1 MDNIIANRYSLL
13 HKLGEGGMAD
23 VYLAIDTILNR
34 EVAVKILRGDMAVD
48 PVAVLRFKREAT
60 AALALNHPNTVEVY
74 DVGEENGQHYIVME
88 YIKGITLKQLI
99 SKRGAL
105 DKQEALDIMKQLVSA
120 MINAHKNN
128 VVHRDI
134 KPQNILIKDDG
145 TVKLSDF
152 GIALAQNAAQL
163 TQADSV
169 LGSVHYLAPELARGE
184 AASEQSDVYALGIV
198 FYELLSGD
206 VPFKGDAPIQIAMKH
221 MREEFPSIRDF
232 NPTIPQSIENV
243 ILIATAKNKN
253 NRYRSC
259 TAMFKDLETCLDAKR
274 ANEEKVRFDVLEN
287 VDEKTHVFVTK
298 TERFEEDDTKNKA
311 RNNLILERLL
321 GVSLTV
327 FAIVAMFGLMILTGI
342 GPFKQEISMVEIP
355 DVIGL
360 NQELATMKIQSEGL
374 VVESVKYEWSKDYE
388 EGFVSNVKEGVGNT
402 LEAGS
407 GVTLIVSEGKYY
419 MVEDFT
425 GKHIDE
431 ARAICTA
438 NGIKVNIQ
446 KEFTSESEE
455 GTVIRQNGLK
465 VGTLIK
471 PTTYNEIRLTVAY
484 PSEII
489 VPNVM
494 GWDIFE
500 AETYLKDLGFNV
512 QKYRVEAEDENPS
525 TDDEYYDD
533 VFEGSEEL
541 EGTEDEGLLE
551 GPNMET
557 STIYGVVIQQN
568 PTAETPLSVE
578 GGLVV
583 ELYYY

>member
-60 AALALNHPNTVEVY
+60 AALTLNHPNIVEVY

-105 DKQEALDIMKQLVSA
+105 DKQESVDIMRQLVGA
-120 MINAHKNN
+120 MIHAHKNN

-184 AASEQSDVYALGIV
+184 AASDQSDIYALGIV

-221 MREEFPSIRDF
+221 MRDDFPSVRDF
-232 NPTIPQSIENV
+232 NPTIPQSIENI

-259 TAMFKDLETCLDAKR
+259 SAMFKDLETCLDAKR
-274 ANEEKVRFDVLEN
+274 ANEEKVRFDVQEN
-287 VDEKTHVFVTK
+287 LDEKTHVFITK
-298 TERFEEDDTKNKA
+298 YEGDINDDSKSKSHNT
-311 RNNLILERLL
+311 IVLERML
-321 GVSLTV
+321 GISLTI
-327 FAIVAMFGLMILTGI
+327 FAIVAMFGIMILTGL
-342 GPFKQEISMVEIP
+342 GPFKQEINMVTIP
-355 DVIGL
+355 NIAGL
-360 NQELATMKIQSEGL
+360 NEELAGMKLRSEGL
-374 VVESVKYEWSKDYE
+374 VVEATRREWSVDYE
-388 EGFVSNVKEGVGNT
+388 AGYAVGVKEGIGNSV
-402 LEAGS
+402 EEGS
-407 GVTLIVSEGKYY
+407 GVTLVISEGKYY
-419 MVEDFT
+419 SVDDFV
-425 GKHIDE
+425 GKTIDE
-431 ARAICTA
+431 ARAICSEY
-438 NGIKVNIQ
+438 GIKVNIL
-446 KEFTSESEE
+446 KEYTSEAEP
-455 GTVIRQNGLK
+455 GIVLAQNGLK
-465 VGTLIK
+465 AGSLIK
-471 PTTYNEIRLTVAY
+471 PTTYNEIRFTVAY
-484 PSEII
+484 ASEFI
-489 VPNVM
+489 VPNVL
-494 GWDIFE
+494 GWDIYE
-500 AETYLKDLGFNV
+500 AETYLKDAGFTVKKFKVSPDDDVTYV
-512 QKYRVEAEDENPS
+512 QNEDEVQNEENNVE
-525 TDDEYYDD
+525 D
-533 VFEGSEEL
+533 EL
-541 EGTEDEGLLE
+541 EGPSVD
-551 GPNMET
+551 

-568 PTAETPLSVE
+568 PSAETPLSATGSLE
-578 GGLVV
+578 V

>member
-34 EVAVKILRGDMAVD
+34 EVAVKILRGDLAVD

-60 AALALNHPNTVEVY
+60 AALALNHPNIVQVY

-105 DKQEALDIMKQLVSA
+105 DKQESVDIMKQLVSA
-120 MINAHKNN
+120 MVHAHKNN

-163 TQADSV
+163 TQADAV

-184 AASEQSDVYALGIV
+184 PASEQSDIYALGIV
-198 FYELLSGD
+198 FYELLCGD
-206 VPFKGDAPIQIAMKH
+206 VPFRGDAPIQIAMKH
-221 MREEFPSIRDF
+221 MRDEMPSIRDF
-232 NPTIPQSIENV
+232 NPTIPQSIENI

-259 TAMFKDLETCLDAKR
+259 SAMYKDLETCLDPKR
-274 ANEEKVRFDVLEN
+274 SNEEKVRFDVQEN
-287 VDEKTHVFVTK
+287 LDEKTHVFITK
-298 TERFEEDDTKNKA
+298 RESDEEDIKPKSHTN
-311 RNNLILERLL
+311 IMLERLL
-321 GVSLTV
+321 GFSLTI
-327 FAIVAMFGLMILTGI
+327 FAVVAMVGIMILTGV
-342 GPFKQEISMVEIP
+342 GPFKQESVMVKIP

-360 NQELATMKIQSEGL
+360 NQELATMRIESEGL
-374 VVESVKYEWSKDYE
+374 VVENVRTEWSKDYE
-388 EGFVSNVKEGVGNT
+388 AGYVVNVKEGIGNQV
-402 LEAGS
+402 EEGS
-407 GVTLIVSEGKYY
+407 GLTLIVSEGKYY
-419 MVEDFT
+419 TVDNFVGMT
-425 GKHIDE
+425 IDD
-431 ARAICTA
+431 ARAICSA

-446 KEFTSESEE
+446 REYTSETEPGIILEQS
-455 GTVIRQNGLK
+455 GLK
-465 VGTLIK
+465 AGALIK

-484 PSEII
+484 ASEII
-489 VPNVM
+489 VPDVM
-494 GWDIFE
+494 GWDIYE
-500 AETYLKDLGFNV
+500 AESYLKDMGFTV
-512 QKYRVEAEDENPS
+512 QKYQVEPD
-525 TDDEYYDD
+525 
-533 VFEGSEEL
+533 EGSIMEPSEE
-541 EGTEDEGLLE
+541 EEEIE
-551 GPNMET
+551 GPNINT
-557 STIYGVVIQQN
+557 SVVYGVVIQQN
-568 PTAETPLSVE
+568 PAAETPLSAT
-578 GGLVV
+578 GSLAV